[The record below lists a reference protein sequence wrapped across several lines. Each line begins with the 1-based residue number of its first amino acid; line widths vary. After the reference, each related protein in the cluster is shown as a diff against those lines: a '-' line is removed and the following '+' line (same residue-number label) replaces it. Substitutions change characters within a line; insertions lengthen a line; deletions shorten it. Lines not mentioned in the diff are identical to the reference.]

1 MNDIKIHGCIR
12 KEAFICMTIVQI
24 HIFSG
29 HLTSLNIFKHLHT
42 LNNRDIFQEIG
53 NFSL

>member
-1 MNDIKIHGCIR
+1 MCHNINEIHDLLI
-12 KEAFICMTIVQI
+12 TIAQN

-29 HLTSLNIFKHLHT
+29 HSNSLHIFKHLHT